1 MVLVPASDTAPFR
14 AKALP
19 TRFAVV
25 PKLTLVSATTLPF
38 IALPFPSVAELP
50 TCQYTFFAW
59 APLASTTDPDVATV
73 RADPAW
79 NTYVPVPLSV
89 TTPVKLIPEPE
100 Q

>member
-1 MVLVPASDTAPFR
+1 LVPASDTAPFR

-25 PKLTLVSATTLPF
+25 PKLMLVSATTLPF

-50 TCQYTFFAW
+50 ACQYTFFAS

-73 RADPAW
+73 IADPAW

-89 TTPVKLIPEPE
+89 TAPVKLIADPE